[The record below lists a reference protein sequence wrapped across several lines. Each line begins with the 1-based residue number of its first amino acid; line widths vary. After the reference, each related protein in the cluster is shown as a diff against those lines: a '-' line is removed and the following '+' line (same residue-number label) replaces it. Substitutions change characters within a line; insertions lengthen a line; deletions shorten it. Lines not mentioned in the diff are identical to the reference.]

1 MELEYRKKT
10 YLVFPSRTS
19 AGWDWAV
26 ELNQRTVQR
35 GEAATEQAAIE
46 AAKQLIVDALAPGKR
61 RWKRKLAGSS
71 RDGGG

>member
-1 MELEYRKKT
+1 MELEYRNKT

-35 GEAATEQAAIE
+35 GEAPTEQAAIE
-46 AAKQLIVDALAPGKR
+46 AAKQLIDDALAPGKR
-61 RWKRKLAGSS
+61 KWRRKRVGSS
-71 RDGGG
+71 RDGNG